1 MVTVTI
7 GALALSGIFPF
18 SGFFS
23 KEAVLGQ
30 LWSLDNK
37 LWVGLG
43 LFGAFLTAYYAF
55 RVIFVMLFPG
65 LIITPPG
72 RSITR
77 RWQAATVMLPT
88 RKRKTRP
95 TATAARGISWR
106 TLGHGLPAH
115 RPGRLY
121 PDPGILEGYL
131 QKFLLGEVHHHPM
144 NVPLTIWP

>member
-1 MVTVTI
+1 MSKDGGRKLLIPMITVTI

-43 LFGAFLTAYYAF
+43 LFGAFLTAYYTF
-55 RVIFVMLFPG
+55 RVIFVMLYPG
-65 LIITPPG
+65 LMTIPPG

-77 RWQAATVMLPT
+77 RRRAA
-88 RKRKTRP
+88 
-95 TATAARGISWR
+95 TATA
-106 TLGHGLPAH
+106 P
-115 RPGRLY
+115 
-121 PDPGILEGYL
+121 
-131 QKFLLGEVHHHPM
+131 
-144 NVPLTIWP
+144 TIWWRMWRRRR